1 VRRNGQAGTLWLGAQ
16 AGLPIVLGY
25 LSIGFAAGVVQR
37 ASGLS
42 VAEVM
47 LMSLLLYAGSAQ
59 FVIAGLI
66 AAAWPAQ
73 LPVLVIIATV
83 FLVNLRHVLLSA
95 ALAPHFTK
103 VSAGRNALL
112 GLQLTDETF
121 VVAWTSLMRG
131 ALPERGRAAWMAGL
145 NLSAYLSWAAANLA
159 GALASGLVGDARA
172 IGFDFALP
180 AMFGALLV
188 LQFTASQSMNSEAA
202 SPKAVTPEVV
212 ARRARVRRM
221 LAVALLAAAL
231 AVGIALLLPGPWNI
245 LLATLVSAT
254 LSLVLDRTWK
264 SARKS

>member
-1 VRRNGQAGTLWLGAQ
+1 MRRDGQAGTLRQGAQ

-37 ASGLS
+37 ASGLT

-59 FVIAGLI
+59 FVVAGLI
-66 AAAWPAQ
+66 AAALPAQ
-73 LPVLVIIATV
+73 LPVLAIVATV

-121 VVAWTSLMRG
+121 VVAWTAVMRG
-131 ALPERGRAAWMAGL
+131 TLPEQGRAAWMAGL

-159 GALASGLVGDARA
+159 GALASGLVGDGRA

-180 AMFGALLV
+180 AMFAALLV
-188 LQFTASQSMNSEAA
+188 LQFTAPQSTSSAEG
-202 SPKAVTPEVV
+202 PLAVDPEV
-212 ARRARVRRM
+212 AAQRARGRRM

-231 AVGIALLLPGPWNI
+231 AVGIALLLPGHWNI
-245 LLATLVSAT
+245 LLATLVAAT
-254 LSLVLDRTWK
+254 VALILDRSWT
-264 SARKS
+264 SARTS

>member
-1 VRRNGQAGTLWLGAQ
+1 MDRHGLAGRFWSGAG
-16 AGLPIVLGY
+16 AALPVVLGY

-47 LMSLLLYAGSAQ
+47 LLSLLLYAGSAQ
-59 FVIAGLI
+59 FVIAGLL
-66 AAAWPAQ
+66 AAASPAQ
-73 LPVLVIIATV
+73 LPVLAIVATV

-103 VSAGRNALL
+103 VSSGRNALL

-131 ALPERGRAAWMAGL
+131 ALPEQGRAAWMAGL
-145 NLSAYLSWAAANLA
+145 NLSAYLAWAAANLA

-172 IGFDFALP
+172 FGFDFALP

-188 LQFTASQSMNSEAA
+188 LQFSAQR
-202 SPKAVTPEVV
+202 K
-212 ARRARVRRM
+212 RVPTM

-231 AVGIALLLPGPWNI
+231 AVGIALLTPGPWNI
-245 LLATLVSAT
+245 LLATLAAAT
-254 LSLVLDRTWK
+254 LALFVDRTWTYD
-264 SARKS
+264 RKS

>member
-1 VRRNGQAGTLWLGAQ
+1 VRRNGQAGTLGQGAQ

-66 AAAWPAQ
+66 AAAFPAQ

-131 ALPERGRAAWMAGL
+131 TLPERGRAAWMAGL

-159 GALASGLVGDARA
+159 GALASGLVGDGRA

-188 LQFTASQSMNSEAA
+188 LQFTASQSMNSGTAG
-202 SPKAVTPEVV
+202 PEVV
-212 ARRARVRRM
+212 MRRARVRRM

-245 LLATLVSAT
+245 LLATLVAAT